1 MVILSLKLIFGRVR
15 YPVGFST
22 MSKQKNPKRRK
33 RKTGYINFVKHNG
46 FTVEFTNFKDFA
58 EYTKVPK
65 GTAVE

>member
-1 MVILSLKLIFGRVR
+1 
-15 YPVGFST
+15 
-22 MSKQKNPKRRK
+22 MSKPRTPKRRK
-33 RKTGYINFVKHNG
+33 RKTGYSNLVKPNG